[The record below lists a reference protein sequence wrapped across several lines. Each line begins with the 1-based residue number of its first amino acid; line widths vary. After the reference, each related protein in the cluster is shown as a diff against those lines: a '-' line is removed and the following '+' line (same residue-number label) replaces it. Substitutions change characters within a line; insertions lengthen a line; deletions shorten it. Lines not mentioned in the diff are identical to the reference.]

1 MFELIF
7 IIIVI
12 AVIVSKVKAQ
22 NQGANRNNTTY
33 INGKPVK
40 NNRQQV
46 YGAGQMNRQP
56 QNYSAI
62 NARSQFVEALLMA
75 EPARLK
81 PIQIMIGPV
90 TTGGR
95 KRITFFT
102 PARRMIRAS
111 TR

>member
-1 MFELIF
+1 MILNIPFPQIL
-7 IIIVI
+7 
-12 AVIVSKVKAQ
+12 
-22 NQGANRNNTTY
+22 NT
-33 INGKPVK
+33 IMV
-40 NNRQQV
+40 
-46 YGAGQMNRQP
+46 A
-56 QNYSAI
+56 SAI